1 MAEGNSSHGI
11 TEYNITSMNEALRAQ
26 QQLLQKLY
34 AELDEEREASSTAA
48 SEALSMILRLQGEKA
63 AVHMEANQYKR
74 LAEEK
79 ICHAEESMAIFEDII
94 YQKEMEIASLE
105 FQIQAYK
112 CKLLSLGCTDV
123 GASENIFPES
133 LLLQGSNLCH
143 GEENFSIRR
152 LSSLPPI
159 RLKDSQPKKSI
170 AEKESSTISTPDM
183 VPKEMDLK
191 VNVQSLNTEKKSG
204 NLAGGNFNTYW
215 EQIKML
221 DERVKEISCS
231 NGAER
236 DKSIIKSAFR
246 SCSLPLQES
255 TSKPYDPTRPEIIT
269 CSDKEKD
276 NYYQQEEENGSTSCS
291 SNVHDIFEV
300 PPLDEILITR
310 DHRKKQESRLALDVE
325 DRLGKPD
332 LVAQET
338 DELSYKDEADC
349 PKKMFYS
356 NQESKLCEPRESVDC
371 NVALVCSKI
380 GVPAD
385 SQAKFQHLSMRVDR
399 LEGERIRTRHEISYA
414 ADEEKQLLRE
424 IREQL
429 NVIQAEIH
437 SLRPKKS
444 PPQDD
449 QPLLSVMEVCLY
461 CFLLSLSLGGTT
473 IHCLLTFT
481 ISLNRQCC
489 TFGFD
494 QANELVN

>member
-1 MAEGNSSHGI
+1 MCMAEGNTSHGV
-11 TEYNITSMNEALRAQ
+11 TESDIISMKEALHAQ
-26 QQLLQKLY
+26 QHLLQKLY

-63 AVHMEANQYKR
+63 AVHMESSQYKR

-112 CKLLSLGCTDV
+112 CKLLSLGCTDLG
-123 GASENIFPES
+123 GASENRFPES
-133 LLLQGSNLCH
+133 LLLQGSNLCN
-143 GEENFSIRR
+143 GETAGNIRR

-159 RLKDSQPKKSI
+159 LLKDSQQKKSI
-170 AEKESSTISTPDM
+170 TEKESSTVSITDM
-183 VPKEMDLK
+183 VPKEMDLE

-204 NLAGGNFNTYW
+204 NSAGGNFNTYW

-221 DERVKEISCS
+221 DERVKEISS
-231 NGAER
+231 SKSAER
-236 DKSIIKSAFR
+236 DKSIIKSASR
-246 SCSLPLQES
+246 ICSLPLQES
-255 TSKPYDPTRPEIIT
+255 ISKPCDPTRPEIIT
-269 CSDKEKD
+269 CLDKEKD
-276 NYYQQEEENGSTSCS
+276 NYHQQEEDNASTSCS

-300 PPLDEILITR
+300 PQIDDILITR
-310 DHRKKQESRLALDVE
+310 EHRKRQESKVASDVE

-332 LVAQET
+332 LVAHDT
-338 DELSYKDEADC
+338 DELSYKDDADC
-349 PKKMFYS
+349 LKKMLLS
-356 NQESKLCEPRESVDC
+356 TNQESKLCKPRESVDC
-371 NVALVCSKI
+371 NVAHVCPKI
-380 GVPAD
+380 GVAAD
-385 SQAKFQHLSMRVDR
+385 SQALFQHLSKRIDR

-437 SLRPKKS
+437 SLRPRKS

-449 QPLLSVMEVCLY
+449 QPL
-461 CFLLSLSLGGTT
+461 
-473 IHCLLTFT
+473 
-481 ISLNRQCC
+481 ISLMEACNATLLALTKQMNWKNDSQR
-489 TFGFD
+489 
-494 QANELVN
+494 